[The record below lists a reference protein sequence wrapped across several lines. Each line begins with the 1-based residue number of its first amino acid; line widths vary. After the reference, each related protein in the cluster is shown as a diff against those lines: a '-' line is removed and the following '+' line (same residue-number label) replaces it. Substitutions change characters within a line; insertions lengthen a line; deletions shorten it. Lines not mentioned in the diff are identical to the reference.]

1 MNMRLFA
8 FLAATLAMGSLCLA
22 DETNTLDKHLEPLR
36 PLLGKTFRSEFKGP
50 DTGNPVSDVLKWE
63 RALNGRAIRTL
74 HSLNDGMY
82 GGETLYVWDNQEQ
95 AVKYFYFTTAG
106 FRTTGTF
113 EFKDGKIHTHETV
126 VGSAGDIKEVKA
138 VSEVKPDGTF
148 VVKVEHLT
156 TKGQWVSAPPRTY
169 KPDPGAEV
177 RFK

>member
-1 MNMRLFA
+1 MRLLLV
-8 FLAATLAMGSLCLA
+8 LAVSMVTGSLCLG

-36 PLLGKTFRSEFKGP
+36 PLLGKTFRSEFKAGESG
-50 DTGNPVSDVLKWE
+50 TSVSDVLKWE
-63 RALNGRAIRTL
+63 RALNGRAVRTL
-74 HSLNDGMY
+74 HSLNQGMY
-82 GGETLYVWDNQEQ
+82 GGETLYVWDAQDQ

-106 FRTTGTF
+106 FRTTGTI
-113 EFKDGKIHTHETV
+113 EFRDGKMHTHEVV

-138 VSEVKPDGTF
+138 VSEVKADGTF

-156 TKGQWVSAPPRTY
+156 TKGKWVATPERLY